1 MYAPEPSAKPS
12 DVVLPLDWESIG
24 REVRARTLEAVAL
37 HFALTG
43 EAASEMA
50 MADGT
55 ATEIASP
62 ERLR

>member
-43 EAASEMA
+43 ETASER
-50 MADGT
+50 ADGT
-55 ATEIASP
+55 ATEIALP